1 MAGITNAIIKATT
14 DAGSKAITKGAQKA
28 VGSATTKAIEKATTE
43 AITKATEKAVNKALT
58 KSVTRGLTGAGM
70 SSLAPK
76 AGSTLDG
83 ILGRSS
89 GITLPEPKITPKSL
103 AKYTEETLGEP
114 LNSVGSVMNNMDYTL
129 ADIKADKALSRK
141 NYEIVKNN
149 AREAADIMNPV
160 EDMNVLGVTSKS
172 GLPALNRQQ
181 YYEDT
186 IGSLRLPDGS
196 KNPYVSGKDVPDYMQ
211 NHLSNDTNVGN
222 DRILRELFGDH
233 DNALD
238 MNELYDRYEKLA
250 QGANANEIYT
260 PENIDM
266 GIAMEGKRGD
276 AITQD
281 FADRLFGGKRDIPV
295 SSSSSGAK
303 NVKVSRPTA
312 NMGVEEAVAETPR
325 TTNPE
330 LTNQIAEL
338 RAQIGSTGGSGAG
351 MGNNG
356 GGGTATQLPGSEG
369 FNVKLKTGDT
379 TNIRVA
385 PEAVGSTK
393 QQRAIRKLDDMTAK
407 SMNASAKQYRG
418 LVGKSGSIDGHY
430 KTVAERIRAEKI
442 DQANVGQKAQ
452 SALSLRED
460 IKQQGLQYAEANGVT
475 LDLSGIDNT
484 IGLSATQKRK
494 LAELGLGLDDMLGG
508 NGIVTPTQAEDI
520 YKTLR
525 DYAYNWS
532 DSKDAL
538 TKMAGNACEKEAEA
552 VRNMIDNT
560 MDNINVD
567 YKTPLLENAATN
579 GEDPAYLRKLAGKK
593 DFKFSDLR
601 KDQSDWIT
609 INDLAGNKIKEGPT
623 INAFGTDTG
632 IPNPLTSGA
641 EKIKEKFYE
650 RQAYG
655 PGGSGGAGG
664 NMGGGSVPP
673 TGGSGAEN
681 NINFE
686 TIAGGRA
693 GTLGNLLGKAKNAGL
708 VGAGVLGGMMLGGGG
723 GGGSAGGSSDFA
735 NMYNPNM
742 GAEAEPEIDPY
753 QTLTIG
759 GYTYDQLENGYTAAL
774 MAGDSDAAKLIA
786 NMMGMLDDKVKRY
799 QDAKEGSSSS
809 SGVAGKQ
816 RAALNVLSG
825 LMGNYQAQGPI
836 GGRFTQFMNTLTGGG
851 YNPAVSAYDSGASGS
866 LGTIIK
872 ALGDTGA
879 LSEGDQKRALELL
892 PKTTDSEQAAKMKY
906 QQLIQILQGAGAQ

>member
-1 MAGITNAIIKATT
+1 MAITNAIIKAGQS
-14 DAGSKAITKGAQKA
+14 ALTKG
-28 VGSATTKAIEKATTE
+28 SEKAIEKATQS
-43 AITKATEKAVNKALT
+43 AITKAVTDTANKAVTKAI
-58 KSVTRGLTGAGM
+58 TRGLTGAGV

-89 GITLPEPKITPKSL
+89 GLTLPEPKVTPKTLSQYSKE
-103 AKYTEETLGEP
+103 AVGEEYNTLGD
-114 LNSVGSVMNNMDYTL
+114 VMNGMDL
-129 ADIKADKALSRK
+129 KLSDLKSTMSKK
-141 NYEIVKNN
+141 NYDTIKRN
-149 AREAADIMNPV
+149 AREAYDINNSALESV
-160 EDMNVLGVTSKS
+160 GATAKS
-172 GLPALNRQQ
+172 NLPMLNREQ

-186 IGSLRLPDGS
+186 LGKVG
-196 KNPYVSGKDVPDYMQ
+196 KNNVRYADVPDYMNQ
-211 NHLSNDTNVGN
+211 HLSNPSTAGEKFVKGSNDEILRDLFN
-222 DRILRELFGDH
+222 DRTSPIS
-233 DNALD
+233 
-238 MNELYDRYEKLA
+238 ELYDRYDELA
-250 QGANANEIYT
+250 RSGSASEIYT
-260 PENIDM
+260 PENVDY
-266 GIAMEGKRGD
+266 GLAMEGEKGN

-281 FADRLFGGKRDIPV
+281 FADRAFGNKRDISV
-295 SSSSSGAK
+295 SGSSSPAK
-303 NVKVSRPTA
+303 NVKVSRPTSTT
-312 NMGVEEAVAETPR
+312 GVEEAVAETTR

-330 LTNQIAEL
+330 LANQIAEL
-338 RAQIGSTGGSGAG
+338 RSQIGSTGGSGAG

-385 PEAVGSTK
+385 PEAVGSTR

-430 KTVAERIRAEKI
+430 KTVAERMRAEKI
-442 DQANVGQKAQ
+442 DQANVAQKAQ

-601 KDQSDWIT
+601 KDQSDWIA

-623 INAFGTDTG
+623 VNVFGTDTG
-632 IPNPLTSGA
+632 IPNPISSGA
-641 EKIKEKFYE
+641 EKIKEKIYE

-655 PGGSGGAGG
+655 GGGAGG
-664 NMGGGSVPP
+664 NMGGGTVPP

-686 TIAGGRA
+686 TVGGGRT
-693 GTLGNLLGKAKNAGL
+693 GTLGNLLGKAKTAGL

-723 GGGSAGGSSDFA
+723 SNGGSTDFSAMSYSPNTTA
-735 NMYNPNM
+735 NS
-742 GAEAEPEIDPY
+742 EDDPY

-759 GYTYDQLENGYTAAL
+759 GYSYDQLEAGYMAAL
-774 MAGDSDAAKLIA
+774 QAGDSDAAKLIA

-799 QDAKEGSSSS
+799 QDAKENSS
-809 SGVAGKQ
+809 SGSGVASKQ

-836 GGRFTQFMNTLTGGG
+836 GGRFTQLMNALTGGG

-906 QQLIQILQGAGAQ
+906 QQLIQLLQGAGAQ